1 MKFLWFKKGHLLI
14 QATGGTI
21 DKLLL
26 DFHAVFPCGSRQ
38 LIRLDKAYFIHW
50 KWIFNQPIFS
60 QVHTVFKVLRLVLWK
75 IMELNHT
82 LSLGG
87 FLI

>member
-1 MKFLWFKKGHLLI
+1 MVWKSHLLI

-26 DFHAVFPCGSRQ
+26 DFCVMFLCGSSQ
-38 LIRLDKAYFIHW
+38 LIRPAKAYFIHW

-60 QVHTVFKVLRLVLWK
+60 QVHTIFKVLKWVLWK
-75 IMELNHT
+75 ITRYYTTVFPSE
-82 LSLGG
+82 G
-87 FLI
+87 F